1 MHPPIRRG
9 APADPKSVAFRV
21 PALGAFEQ
29 RPKLVERDV
38 EAILSSDG
46 PSVNPLVVVAPGAA
60 RAEQLIVR
68 EIGEPQVTDAAIRI
82 NGSLFRDQIDSA
94 SMAHRPLFIVGASYE
109 DGVAIP
115 VLALLASHSP
125 LEAKDSLTF
134 AEPRSQR
141 PPIQPVDVT
150 AAPALA

>member
-1 MHPPIRRG
+1 MT
-9 APADPKSVAFRV
+9 
-21 PALGAFEQ
+21 
-29 RPKLVERDV
+29 
-38 EAILSSDG
+38 ILSSDG

-68 EIGEPQVTDAAIRI
+68 EIGEPQVADTAIRF

-94 SMAHRPLFIVGASYE
+94 PMTHRPSSLSSGLSYE
-109 DGVAIP
+109 NCVAIA
-115 VLALLASHSP
+115 VFAHLASHSP

-141 PPIQPVDVT
+141 TPIQAVDVT
-150 AAPALA
+150 APLALAKNVAPFG